1 LGAVI
6 PLEKGDHT
14 GNVFARLITR
24 ESCFFQNTDRCPMT
38 KEPGFFTLPDPHAAF
53 LQNALDWLKKDE
65 RLVGVAAGGS
75 YVTRSMDAFSD
86 LDLLIAVESAAYES
100 VLSERRLIAQG
111 LGPLLAAFTGEHV
124 GDPRVL
130 ICLYSSPL
138 LHVDLKFIRL
148 SDAATRVE
156 DPAVLWERDGRLT
169 TALGAG
175 VAVFPGP
182 DLQWIEDRFWVW
194 VHYGAGKIGRGELF
208 EAVDVLSSLRTQV
221 LGPLA
226 LLSRG
231 ARPAGVRKVE
241 FLAPEL
247 AKEMESTLATY
258 SARSCAAALRAAA
271 DLYRKLRQKVPDRT
285 VRCHHAVEEAAME
298 YLEEVGARYG
308 ATGGHG

>member
-1 LGAVI
+1 
-6 PLEKGDHT
+6 LEKGDHT
-14 GNVFARLITR
+14 RNVFARVITR
-24 ESCFFQNTDRCPMT
+24 EGVFLQNTGRCPMT
-38 KEPGFFTLPDPHAAF
+38 KETGFITLPEPHAAF
-53 LQNALDWLKKDE
+53 LQNTLDRLKKDE

-86 LDLLIAVESAAYES
+86 LDLLIAAESAAYES
-100 VLSERRLIAQG
+100 VMKERRLIAQS
-111 LGPLLAAFTGEHV
+111 LGPLLAAFTGEHI

-130 ICLYSSPL
+130 ICLYGSPL

-169 TALGAG
+169 KALGAG
-175 VAVFPGP
+175 VGVFPGP

-208 EAVDVLSSLRTQV
+208 EAMDVLSSLRTQV

-241 FLAPEL
+241 FLAPDL

-258 SARSCAAALRAAA
+258 SARSCAAALHATA
-271 DLYRKLRQKVPDRT
+271 DFYRKLRQKMAEKT
-285 VRCHHAVEEAAME
+285 VRCHHAVEEAVME
-298 YLEEVGARYG
+298 YLEEVETMCGP
-308 ATGGHG
+308 TSGHS